1 MSGGRFNTLYT
12 SSFRNPYGDD
22 GSYHDFYKNKRKIE
36 QRFACMDAA
45 FASADSNGTG
55 DGKVTKEEMLF
66 LLHMSF
72 LDSENATTVCE
83 NLHRKSASIDG
94 KKPRFP
100 YAVAVKRVKNAD
112 YKKLERIPES
122 LTKALPR
129 DVLMAAENQEDLI
142 QVSGLDTADAFT
154 MMNRAFV
161 LYDKKQTGL
170 VSKHIIQFALRMM
183 GLHGGRVRYATARCD
198 HNTAGRHIAYVEFI
212 RELQGIDFAGET
224 FSRTFGVQPRSP
236 HRNIKPAVRDL
247 ADVGTGILDDT
258 MEELLDTQ

>member
-1 MSGGRFNTLYT
+1 MNPHALNLVVFLLLATTRQPAERPEPTPHPTAPCLEAASTRCT

-45 FASADSNGTG
+45 FASADSNVTG

-142 QVSGLDTADAFT
+142 GQWADTADAFT
-154 MMNRAFV
+154 
-161 LYDKKQTGL
+161 
-170 VSKHIIQFALRMM
+170 
-183 GLHGGRVRYATARCD
+183 
-198 HNTAGRHIAYVEFI
+198 IAAHSYSMI
-212 RELQGIDFAGET
+212 R
-224 FSRTFGVQPRSP
+224 SRRG
-236 HRNIKPAVRDL
+236 
-247 ADVGTGILDDT
+247 
-258 MEELLDTQ
+258 